1 MRKPRDID
9 AELKAL
15 QDRQKQLKA
24 RRTVQLGEIVAATGA
39 DTLDPETLA
48 GVLLDAIET
57 AKKDTSTKE
66 AWRRKGEAFF
76 RREKRAR
83 GAAANGAGD
92 TPGGAGSD
100 GGGAAPGDGERA
112 AG

>member
-15 QDRQKQLKA
+15 SDKQKQLKA

-48 GVLLDAIET
+48 GVLLDAIEQ
-57 AKKDTSTKE
+57 AKADVSVRE
-66 AWRRKGEAFF
+66 AWQRKGEAFF
-76 RREKRAR
+76 RRERRAKRAET
-83 GAAANGAGD
+83 NGAGD
-92 TPGGAGSD
+92 VAAGTGSD
-100 GGGAAPGDGERA
+100 LGGAAPGDGQPA
-112 AG
+112 TG

>member
-15 QDRQKQLKA
+15 QDKQKQLKA

-48 GVLLDAIET
+48 GVLLEAIER
-57 AKKDTSTKE
+57 AKADVSAKE
-66 AWRRKGEAFF
+66 AWQRKGEAFF
-76 RREKRAR
+76 RRERRAR
-83 GAAANGAGD
+83 RAEANGAGNAD
-92 TPGGAGSD
+92 PGVGPDLGSAAPSD
-100 GGGAAPGDGERA
+100 GQPATG
-112 AG
+112 

>member
-15 QDRQKQLKA
+15 QDRQKQLRA
-24 RRTVQLGEIVAATGA
+24 RRTVQLGEIVSATGA
-39 DTLDPETLA
+39 DSLDPETLA
-48 GVLLDAIET
+48 GVLLDAIDR
-57 AKKDTSTKE
+57 AKADASAKE
-66 AWRRKGEAFF
+66 AWRRKGEGFF

-83 GAAANGAGD
+83 GSGTNGTGDAAAGV
-92 TPGGAGSD
+92 GSD
-100 GGGAAPGDGERA
+100 IGGPAPGDGERQ